1 MKLVVL
7 SRVHEAIRVAAL
19 LLVFAA
25 AGVSKA
31 GANVE
36 PAAPPAGAEL
46 DAATAAV
53 KAIYKDKAEKAR
65 TPSDRTTL
73 AREVFGNRDATAN
86 LAERY
91 AIEMTALN
99 LATRGDDPMLLMAIC
114 DEIALRFKVD
124 RIDLFTDRVGET
136 SGPVNPTTWP
146 KLLEKLNAMAAECL
160 DANRFEEAGEL
171 ATAISQL
178 SKRARDPKATAA
190 ALALRKT
197 IADRKKGQE
206 RFEELAAAANALDAD
221 PKVLLEFGRL
231 LCFVQNDWPQGVRY
245 LARTDDALLVAA
257 ASLEVKAV
265 TSDAK
270 VAAADAWA
278 TYAEKAPPADRAA
291 FRDHAAMLYAEAIP
305 SLTGLA
311 KVKAEKA
318 AEEVLTATNN
328 GEKTGRDQW
337 IVIFRAAKP
346 DAWNTDS
353 SDSPANFAI
362 PLSKL
367 PPIVKFVRLRR
378 ANGETVILPI
388 DRGAI
393 GAETTTEPFGWN
405 GTNLEQFG
413 SRTLGITDRR
423 TNIDKQTGAVAISR
437 QNGFFSGWG
446 FGHRIHHGGEAELC
460 WNGKWLPREPLEVA
474 VIGRPLTPAEERFLL
489 R

>member
-1 MKLVVL
+1 MKLVVP
-7 SRVHEAIRVAAL
+7 SRVHEAIRVGAFLLAL
-19 LLVFAA
+19 AA
-25 AGVSKA
+25 AGASIA
-31 GANVE
+31 GANAE

-99 LATRGDDPMLLMAIC
+99 LATRGDDPMLLVAIC

-206 RFEELAAAANALDAD
+206 RFEELAAAANALDAN

-305 SLTGLA
+305 SLTGLT
-311 KVKAEKA
+311 KVKAEKSLDA
-318 AEEVLTATNN
+318 VLDASQ
-328 GEKTGRDQW
+328 TGKDSGW
-337 IVIFRAAKP
+337 MVIFRSDNP
-346 DAWNTDS
+346 ELWNTDS
-353 SDSPANFAI
+353 PDDARNFAV
-362 PLSKL
+362 PLDTL
-367 PPIVKFVRLRR
+367 PPTIRFVRIRR
-378 ANGETVILPI
+378 GNGQLVIAPI
-388 DRGAI
+388 SKQVIGSMKRGPRYGWEGTKPERWGALLLGDHRQRSNRVSEDRGSC
-393 GAETTTEPFGWN
+393 TC
-405 GTNLEQFG
+405 
-413 SRTLGITDRR
+413 R
-423 TNIDKQTGAVAISR
+423 
-437 QNGFFSGWG
+437 
-446 FGHRIHHGGEAELC
+446 
-460 WNGKWLPREPLEVA
+460 
-474 VIGRPLTPAEERFLL
+474 
-489 R
+489 